1 MNGHIWNSYNKNITK
16 FGGVIPVL
24 AQPGVLKRQHG
35 ATVMNSMMI
44 GERIAAGTPFE
55 FNLAAR
61 TAKFLKVWKIKATEV
76 SGSNTIVT
84 LYRTATSP
92 VLNANTVLMVMPS
105 TLAGTGKAA
114 LAGAIE
120 EGENVYR
127 VTLATSSFDTLAV
140 GGFLAEAAAAGSG
153 KGLYCKPNNISTE
166 DTVKG
171 SENTLVDVPRGHI
184 YMYENTIPA
193 MPEVVKSAL
202 FNNDIQVAWEL
213 YNED

>member
-1 MNGHIWNSYNKNITK
+1 MNEHIWNSYTKRSGK

-35 ATVMNSMMI
+35 ATVMNSMNV

-76 SGSNTIVT
+76 SGNNTIVT
-84 LYRTATSP
+84 LHRTATSP
-92 VLNANTVLMVMPS
+92 VLNGNTVLMVMPS
-105 TLAGTGKAA
+105 SLTGTGKAA
-114 LAGAIE
+114 MATSVA
-120 EGENVYR
+120 EGENVYT
-127 VTLATSSFDTLAV
+127 VTLLTASFDALSV
-140 GGFLAEAAAAGSG
+140 GGFLAEAAEAGSG
-153 KGLYCKPNNISTE
+153 KTLYCKPNNISTE

-193 MPEVVKSAL
+193 MPEVVKAAL